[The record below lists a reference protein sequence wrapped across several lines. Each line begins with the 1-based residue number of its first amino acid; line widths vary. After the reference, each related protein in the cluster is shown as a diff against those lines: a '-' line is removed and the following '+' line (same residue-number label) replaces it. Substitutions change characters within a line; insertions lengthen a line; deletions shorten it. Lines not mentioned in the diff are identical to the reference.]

1 MRSHRED
8 ERWWCGDDQWEESEG
23 EKGTG
28 MGVEEGDGETQ
39 RMETGERND
48 VGEGM
53 RMTVG
58 NWRMARRRRWRGEAE
73 RAKRSGG
80 G

>member
-1 MRSHRED
+1 MGMIRGRN
-8 ERWWCGDDQWEESEG
+8 R
-23 EKGTG
+23 KGRKAQG
-28 MGVEEGDGETQ
+28 WVWRGNGETQ

-48 VGEGM
+48 GGEGM

>member
-8 ERWWCGDDQWEESEG
+8 ERWWCGDDQGEKSEG
-23 EKGTG
+23 GERHRDGCG
-28 MGVEEGDGETQ
+28 GGDGETQ

>member
-1 MRSHRED
+1 
-8 ERWWCGDDQWEESEG
+8 
-23 EKGTG
+23 
-28 MGVEEGDGETQ
+28 MGVEGGDGETQ

-48 VGEGM
+48 GGEGM

>member
-1 MRSHRED
+1 MGGIGGGEMHRD
-8 ERWWCGDDQWEESEG
+8 GCVGGWWG
-23 EKGTG
+23 
-28 MGVEEGDGETQ
+28 GDGETQ